1 MCRMITLPTISPV
14 ILSEAKDL
22 LFIQSKSQQVL
33 RFAQD
38 DDDKVW
44 GGHELVPQLPSLRVQ
59 VAGVTFLL
67 IVFTGLISAQSTLRG
82 PTDPATKIPPAHTEK
97 KSSGNKAT
105 EPVPV
110 FRDIAAQAG
119 LTASHISSREK
130 YYVIESMSGGIGLFD
145 CDNDGKLDIV
155 MVNGSTVDRYKQGG
169 DPLVTLWHLDA
180 DLKFTDITEKA
191 GLTRKGW
198 GMGVA
203 VADFDNDGNLDLFV
217 TGYGGNAL
225 YRNKGN
231 CTFEDVTDKAGV
243 RGGGFSTGAAWADYD
258 RDGNV
263 DLFVSRYVHVDINN
277 LPAFGSTKFCQFK
290 GAPVQCGPWGM
301 EGETD
306 RLYHNRGDGTFED
319 VSKKAGVDDPEK
331 YYGLGVTWGDYDND
345 GWPDLF
351 VADDA
356 TPNHLYHNN
365 RDGTFTDE
373 AMVGGIALNSEGQAL
388 GSMGVTWGDYDH
400 SGRLS
405 MFITE
410 FADQPNTLYKNQGAR
425 QFEDVAMSSR
435 LGQASLPL
443 VGWGTA
449 FFDMDNDGWL
459 DLFVANGHV
468 YPQMD
473 AVKGSAAYAEPMLLH
488 RNLRNGTFE
497 EVSKAAGIAGMPLKS
512 RRGAAFG
519 DIANNGNIDIVV
531 LNVGEPPSLL
541 LNTNKN
547 SNHRVLFHLVGTKS
561 NRAAIGARITIK
573 TGGVTQFDEV
583 RGGGSYLSQNDLRL
597 HFGLGS
603 APRIDSV
610 EVRWPT
616 GKTESF
622 KDVAG
627 DKIYTIVEGRG
638 IQESSPFSELQAQ
651 P

>member
-1 MCRMITLPTISPV
+1 
-14 ILSEAKDL
+14 
-22 LFIQSKSQQVL
+22 
-33 RFAQD
+33 
-38 DDDKVW
+38 
-44 GGHELVPQLPSLRVQ
+44 
-59 VAGVTFLL
+59 
-67 IVFTGLISAQSTLRG
+67 
-82 PTDPATKIPPAHTEK
+82 
-97 KSSGNKAT
+97 
-105 EPVPV
+105 
-110 FRDIAAQAG
+110 
-119 LTASHISSREK
+119 
-130 YYVIESMSGGIGLFD
+130 
-145 CDNDGKLDIV
+145 
-155 MVNGSTVDRYKQGG
+155 
-169 DPLVTLWHLDA
+169 
-180 DLKFTDITEKA
+180 
-191 GLTRKGW
+191 
-198 GMGVA
+198 MGVA

-263 DLFVSRYVHVDINN
+263 DLFVSRYVHVDMND

-306 RLYHNRGDGTFED
+306 LLYHNRGDGTFEE

-365 RDGTFTDE
+365 HNGTFTDE
-373 AMVGGIALNSEGQAL
+373 AMVAGIALNSEGQAL

-405 MFITE
+405 MFVTE
-410 FADQPNTLYKNQGAR
+410 FADQPNTLYHNPRTGE
-425 QFEDVAMSSR
+425 FEDVAMQSH
-435 LGQASLPL
+435 LGQPSLPFL
-443 VGWGTA
+443 GWGTT
-449 FFDMDNDGWL
+449 FFDMDNDGWP
-459 DLFVANGHV
+459 DLFVACGHV

-473 AVKGSAAYAEPMLLH
+473 NVKGSAAYAQPMLLH
-488 RNLRNGTFE
+488 RNLHNGTFE
-497 EVSKAAGIAGMPLKS
+497 EVSKPSGLANMPLES

-531 LNVGEPPSLL
+531 LNVGKPPSFL
-541 LNTNKN
+541 LNTSKIA
-547 SNHRVLFHLVGTKS
+547 NHRVLFHLVGTKS
-561 NRAAIGARITIK
+561 NRAAIGARVTIHA
-573 TGGVTQFDEV
+573 GGMMQFDEV

-603 APRIDSV
+603 ATKIDSV
-610 EVRWPT
+610 EVRWPS
-616 GKTESF
+616 GKIELL
-622 KDVAG
+622 KDVPA
-627 DKIYTIVEGRG
+627 DKIYTVVEGQG
-638 IQESSPFSELQAQ
+638 IQSTTAFNERP
-651 P
+651 

>member
-1 MCRMITLPTISPV
+1 MRSCAVAPLQSVCMRVGQTAIFQTAVLWSV
-14 ILSEAKDL
+14 FAGL
-22 LFIQSKSQQVL
+22 LL
-33 RFAQD
+33 
-38 DDDKVW
+38 
-44 GGHELVPQLPSLRVQ
+44 
-59 VAGVTFLL
+59 
-67 IVFTGLISAQSTLRG
+67 AQSA
-82 PTDPATKIPPAHTEK
+82 PPATKIPPEHIEK
-97 KSSGNKAT
+97 KSLPSKPTA
-105 EPVPV
+105 PVPI
-110 FRDIAAQAG
+110 FRDIATEVG

-130 YYVIESMSGGIGLFD
+130 YYVIESMSGGVGLFD
-145 CDNDGKLDIV
+145 CNNDGKLDVV
-155 MVNGSTVDRYKQGG
+155 MVNGSTVDRYKKDGG
-169 DPLVTLWHLDA
+169 DPLVTLWRQDA
-180 DLKFTDITEKA
+180 NLKFTDITEKA
-191 GLTRKGW
+191 GLVRKGW

-217 TGYGGNAL
+217 TGFGGNAL

-243 RGGGFSTGAAWADYD
+243 RGGGLSTGAAWADYD

-263 DLFVSRYVHVDINN
+263 DLFVSRYVHVDMND

-306 RLYHNRGDGTFED
+306 FLYHNRGDGTFEE
-319 VSKKAGVDDPEK
+319 VSKKAGVGDPEK

-365 RDGTFTDE
+365 HDGTFTDD

-410 FADQPNTLYKNQGAR
+410 FADQPNTLYRNQGSHG
-425 QFEDVAMSSR
+425 FEDVAMQSR
-435 LGQASLPL
+435 LGQPSLPL
-443 VGWGTA
+443 VGWGTS

-473 AVKGSAAYAEPMLLH
+473 SVKGSAAYAEPMLLH
-488 RNLRNGTFE
+488 RNLHNGTFE
-497 EVSKAAGIAGMPLKS
+497 EVSRAAGIADMPLKS

-519 DIANNGNIDIVV
+519 DIANDGNVDIVV
-531 LNVGEPPSLL
+531 LNVGDPPSLL
-541 LNTNKN
+541 INTNR
-547 SNHRVLFHLVGTKS
+547 SDNHRVLFRLIGTKS
-561 NRAAIGARITIK
+561 NRAAIGARVTIQA
-573 TGGVTQFDEV
+573 GGMRQFDEV

-603 APRIDSV
+603 AAKIDSV

-616 GKTESF
+616 GKTENF
-622 KDVAG
+622 KDVGA
-627 DKIYTIVEGRG
+627 DKIYTIVEGQG
-638 IQESSPFSELQAQ
+638 IKDSAPFSDVARV

>member
-1 MCRMITLPTISPV
+1 MSLARTTILIIFS
-14 ILSEAKDL
+14 
-22 LFIQSKSQQVL
+22 
-33 RFAQD
+33 
-38 DDDKVW
+38 
-44 GGHELVPQLPSLRVQ
+44 PSLSLS
-59 VAGVTFLL
+59 AGLL
-67 IVFTGLISAQSTLRG
+67 LAQSVSQNAAPADIPSARAERKSVPSK
-82 PTDPATKIPPAHTEK
+82 PTGA
-97 KSSGNKAT
+97 
-105 EPVPV
+105 VPV

-119 LTASHISSREK
+119 LTVSHISSREK
-130 YYVIESMSGGIGLFD
+130 YYVVESMSGGVGLFD

-169 DPLVTLWHLDA
+169 DLLVTLWHQDA

-191 GLTRKGW
+191 GLTRRGW

-231 CTFEDVTDKAGV
+231 CVFEDVTDRAGV

-263 DLFVSRYVHVDINN
+263 DLFVSRYVHFDIND
-277 LPAFGSTKFCQFK
+277 LPAFGSTKFCRFK

-306 RLYHNRGDGTFED
+306 LLYHNRGDGTFEE

-331 YYGLGVTWGDYDND
+331 YYGLGATWGDYDND

-365 RDGTFTDE
+365 HDGTFADE
-373 AMVGGIALNSEGQAL
+373 ALVGGIALNGEGQAL

-405 MFITE
+405 MFVTE
-410 FADQPNTLYKNQGAR
+410 FADQPNTLYRNLGAVGST
-425 QFEDVAMSSR
+425 QEFEDVAMPSR
-435 LGQASLPL
+435 LGQPSLPL

-449 FFDMDNDGWL
+449 FFDMDNDGWR

-473 AVKGSAAYAEPMLLH
+473 TVKGSAAYAEPMLLH
-488 RNLRNGTFE
+488 RNLGNGTFE
-497 EVSKAAGIAGMPLKS
+497 EVSHAAGLADVPLQS

-519 DIANNGNIDIVV
+519 DIANNGNVDIVV

-541 LNTNKN
+541 LNTNK
-547 SNHRVLFHLVGTKS
+547 SPNHRVLFHLVGTKS
-561 NRAAIGARITIK
+561 NRAAIGARVTIHA
-573 TGGVTQFDEV
+573 GGMTQFDEV

-603 APRIDSV
+603 AAKIDSV

-616 GKTESF
+616 GKTEIY
-622 KDVAG
+622 KEVAG
-627 DKIYTIVEGRG
+627 DKIYTMTEGQG
-638 IQESSPFSELQAQ
+638 IKVTSTLPAPDSLAF
-651 P
+651 

>member
-1 MCRMITLPTISPV
+1 MMLCG
-14 ILSEAKDL
+14 
-22 LFIQSKSQQVL
+22 VL
-33 RFAQD
+33 WAQ
-38 DDDKVW
+38 
-44 GGHELVPQLPSLRVQ
+44 GAPST
-59 VAGVTFLL
+59 A
-67 IVFTGLISAQSTLRG
+67 
-82 PTDPATKIPPAHTEK
+82 
-97 KSSGNKAT
+97 KSSTKRRAT
-105 EPVPV
+105 QALSPQSAAVPI
-110 FRDIAAQAG
+110 FRDIAAQSG

-169 DPLVTLWHLDA
+169 DLLVTLWHQDA
-180 DLKFTDITEKA
+180 DRKFTDITEKA

-217 TGYGGNAL
+217 TGYRGNAL

-243 RGGGFSTGAAWADYD
+243 RGGGLSTGAAWADYD

-263 DLFVSRYVHVDINN
+263 DLFVARYVHVDINN
-277 LPAFGSTKFCQFK
+277 LPAPGSTKFCQFK

-306 RLYHNRGDGTFED
+306 LLYHNRGDGTFEE

-331 YYGLGVTWGDYDND
+331 YYGLGATWGDYDND

-365 RDGTFTDE
+365 HDGTFTDQALVE
-373 AMVGGIALNSEGQAL
+373 GLALNSEGQAL

-405 MFITE
+405 MFVTE
-410 FADQPNTLYKNQGAR
+410 FADQPNTLYKNQGAKF
-425 QFEDVAMSSR
+425 FEDLAMPSG
-435 LGQASLPL
+435 LGQPSMPL
-443 VGWGTA
+443 VGWGTT

-473 AVKGSAAYAEPMLLH
+473 NVKGSAAYAQPMLLH
-488 RNLRNGTFE
+488 RNRRDGTFE
-497 EVSKAAGIAGMPLKS
+497 EVSKAAGLAEMPLKS

-519 DIANNGNIDIVV
+519 DIFNTGNIDIVV
-531 LNVGEPPSLL
+531 LNVGEPPTLL

-547 SNHRVLFHLVGTKS
+547 DNHRVLFQLVGTKS
-561 NRAAIGARITIK
+561 NRAAIGARVTIHA
-573 TGGVTQFDEV
+573 GGVRQFEEV

-597 HFGLGS
+597 HFGLGT
-603 APRIDSV
+603 AARMESV
-610 EVRWPT
+610 EIRWPN
-616 GKTESF
+616 GKSETLR
-622 KDVAG
+622 DVAA
-627 DKIYTIVEGRG
+627 DKIYTLVEGSG
-638 IQESSPFSELQAQ
+638 IQKSAAFSDLAGQR

>member
-1 MCRMITLPTISPV
+1 MRAGQTT
-14 ILSEAKDL
+14 ILSL
-22 LFIQSKSQQVL
+22 LF
-33 RFAQD
+33 
-38 DDDKVW
+38 
-44 GGHELVPQLPSLRVQ
+44 
-59 VAGVTFLL
+59 AGVCSGLL
-67 IVFTGLISAQSTLRG
+67 SAQTAPKNLTRSVTNGSSIR
-82 PTDPATKIPPAHTEK
+82 TDKKAPASKLNA
-97 KSSGNKAT
+97 
-105 EPVPV
+105 PVPI
-110 FRDIAAQAG
+110 FRDVSAQAG
-119 LTASHISSREK
+119 LTGSHISSREK
-130 YYVIESMSGGIGLFD
+130 YYVVESMSGGVGLFD

-169 DPLVTLWHLDA
+169 DLLVTLWHQDSN
-180 DLKFTDITEKA
+180 LKFTDITEKA

-217 TGYGGNAL
+217 TGYGGSAL

-263 DLFVSRYVHVDINN
+263 DLFVSRYVHVDMND
-277 LPAFGSTKFCQFK
+277 LPAFGSTRFCQFK

-306 RLYHNRGDGTFED
+306 LLYHNRGDGTFEE

-365 RDGTFTDE
+365 HDGTFADE
-373 AMVGGIALNSEGQAL
+373 AMVGGIALNGDGRAL

-410 FADQPNTLYKNQGAR
+410 FADQPNTLYRNQGSSKSGPHG
-425 QFEDVAMSSR
+425 FEDVAMQSH
-435 LGQASLPL
+435 LGQPSLPL
-443 VGWGTA
+443 VGWGTT

-473 AVKGSAAYAEPMLLH
+473 TVKGSAAYAEPMLLH

-497 EVSKAAGIAGMPLKS
+497 EVSKPAGLADMPLKS

-541 LNTNKN
+541 LNTNKTA
-547 SNHRVLFHLVGTKS
+547 NHRVLFRLVGTKS
-561 NRAAIGARITIK
+561 NRAAIGARVTIQA
-573 TGGVTQFDEV
+573 GGMTQFDEV

-603 APRIDSV
+603 AAKIDSV
-610 EVRWPT
+610 EVRWPS

-622 KDVAG
+622 KNVAA
-627 DKIYTIVEGRG
+627 DKIYTIVEASG
-638 IQESSPFSELQAQ
+638 IQESVPFNDLPANALPANDLPAQA